1 MCALSPS
8 TGPCVAIDVDPP
20 LFVGAV
26 LLGGGSRR
34 MGEDKASLV
43 LANGEM
49 LGARSVA
56 ALGDAG
62 CSRIIGIGGTPEL
75 SSQLGIE
82 HVPDKWPGQGPLGA
96 LVTALTASY
105 PAVTVLLPCDLP
117 LADASVVQ
125 QLLQH
130 LEAGNGEHHCAIPRI
145 DGHRAFVTSVWSRDC
160 LAALGRS
167 FDSGGRSIR
176 GALSGLDVIYFEP
189 AAPRSFSDADTPEE
203 LHGLVDGEIG

>member
-1 MCALSPS
+1 MCPLSPS
-8 TGPCVAIDVDPP
+8 TGPRVATGIDPP

-49 LGARSVA
+49 LGALSVA
-56 ALGDAG
+56 ALDNAG
-62 CSRIIGIGGTPEL
+62 CSRIMGIGGTPEL

-82 HVPDKWPGQGPLGA
+82 HVPDQWPGQGPLGA
-96 LVTALTASY
+96 LVTALAASY
-105 PAVTVLLPCDLP
+105 PAITVLLPCDLP
-117 LADASVVQ
+117 LADASVVE

-130 LEAGNGEHHCAIPRI
+130 LDGDDAESHCAIPRI
-145 DGHRAFVTSVWSRDC
+145 DGHRAFVTSVWTRDC
-160 LAALGRS
+160 LAALQRS

-176 GALSGLDVIYFEP
+176 GALSDLHVIYFEP
-189 AAPRSFSDADTPEE
+189 AAPRPFFDADTPEE

>member
-1 MCALSPS
+1 MA
-8 TGPCVAIDVDPP
+8 TGVDPS

-49 LGARSVA
+49 LGARSVV

-105 PAVTVLLPCDLP
+105 PAITVLLPCDLP
-117 LADASVVQ
+117 LANASVVQ
-125 QLLQH
+125 QLLHH
-130 LEAGNGEHHCAIPRI
+130 LDDGNGAQHCAIPRI
-145 DGHRAFVTSVWSRDC
+145 DGHRAFVTSVWRQDC
-160 LAALGRS
+160 LGTLGRS

-176 GALSGLDVIYFEP
+176 GALSGLNVTYFEP
-189 AAPRSFSDADTPEE
+189 AAPRPFFDADTPEE